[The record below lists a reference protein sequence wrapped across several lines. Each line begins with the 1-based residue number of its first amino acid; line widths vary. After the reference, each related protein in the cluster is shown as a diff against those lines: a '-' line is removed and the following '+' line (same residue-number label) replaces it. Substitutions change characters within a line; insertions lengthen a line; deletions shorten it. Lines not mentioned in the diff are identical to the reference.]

1 MEREPQFVGQSPVEK
16 LALRANEILPRP
28 LVTWLLGLMLLYV
41 VIRGI
46 VAAAKNPLFFDE
58 ILTLAVSSQSIVSG
72 IWTALS
78 RSVDGQPPMFY
89 LIERAFTGI
98 LGNTQVALRLP
109 SVLSMAG
116 TMVCIFLY
124 IRRRHH
130 EWIAFLCTM
139 LLMVTSLFL
148 NYAAN
153 ARPYSILM
161 ACIAFAL
168 VCYDRLPS
176 FGWTILFGLSL
187 ALAQGVYYFAI
198 FAVLPFALAE
208 VVVLIET
215 KRIRWQAWLAFVFC
229 GLPLIIFW
237 PLLSQMR
244 TYYGSRYWVPTASV
258 TSVPKFYGSY
268 LFLGAAYAGA
278 LIVVLSAGVIGSH
291 FLRRQEQSK
300 SKTIRVD
307 GALILSFL
315 ALPIIA
321 LVVTRI
327 MRAGMLDRYVLA
339 TIFGV
344 CLATACL
351 LARATLST
359 VLLFALFLGSIV
371 GLHEISFWRGI
382 HGIHPRSDT
391 TSVEQFIETAGHSEL
406 PVVVSD
412 GLSYL
417 SLNYY
422 ASPEW
427 SKRFVFVGDAD
438 LAATYVATD
447 SVDKNVM
454 DLRPYLPIH
463 ASEFSE
469 FISTHS
475 EFLLYSEDP
484 GFGFGWLPYHLSRGP
499 WSLRVYLKAPN
510 RTLYLVTQTEGTLR

>member
-1 MEREPQFVGQSPVEK
+1 MRF
-16 LALRANEILPRP
+16 LPWRCPHSRP
-28 LVTWLLGLMLLYV
+28 L
-41 VIRGI
+41 
-46 VAAAKNPLFFDE
+46 
-58 ILTLAVSSQSIVSG
+58 SG

-78 RSVDGQPPMFY
+78 RSVDGQPPIFY
-89 LIERAFTGI
+89 LIERVFTST
-98 LGNTQVALRLP
+98 LGTTQVALRLP
-109 SVLSMAG
+109 SVLSMAV
-116 TMVCIFLY
+116 TMVCVFLY

-130 EWIAFLCTM
+130 EWIAFLCTI

-161 ACIAFAL
+161 ACVAFAL

-176 FGWTILFGLSL
+176 FRWAILFGLSL

-215 KRIRWQAWLAFVFC
+215 KRIRWQAWLALVFS

-237 PLLSQMR
+237 PLLSHMR
-244 TYYGSRYWVPTASV
+244 TYYGSRYWVPTANVASL
-258 TSVPKFYGSY
+258 PKFYGSY
-268 LFLGAAYAGA
+268 LFLGAAYAGSLVA
-278 LIVVLSAGVIGSH
+278 VLSAGVIAFH
-291 FLRRQEQSK
+291 FVRRWQGLSQTKASQ
-300 SKTIRVD
+300 VD
-307 GALILSFL
+307 GVLILTFL

-359 VLLFALFLGSIV
+359 VLLFALFLGSSV
-371 GLHEISFWRGI
+371 SLHEISFWRGI
-382 HGIHPRSDT
+382 HGIHPQSDT

-438 LAATYVATD
+438 LAAKYLGTD
-447 SVDKNVM
+447 SVDKNVL

-469 FISTHS
+469 FMSTHS
-475 EFLLYSEDP
+475 RVFSLLRGSRLWFWLAAVSFKPWPVVFARLSKGAEPNSLSCNANRGHAPLSDP
-484 GFGFGWLPYHLSRGP
+484 VTRFTSTPSGGGNGERSRNQEYEQ
-499 WSLRVYLKAPN
+499 R
-510 RTLYLVTQTEGTLR
+510 RTR

>member
-1 MEREPQFVGQSPVEK
+1 MEREPQFVAQSPVEE
-16 LALRANEILPRP
+16 LALRAKEILPRD
-28 LVTWLLGLMLLYV
+28 LVKWLLGLMVFYA

-46 VAAAKNPLFFDE
+46 VSAATNPLFFDE
-58 ILTLAVSSQSIVSG
+58 ILTLAVSSQSTVSG

-78 RSVDGQPPMFY
+78 RSVDGQPPIFY

-98 LGNTQVALRLP
+98 LGTTQVALRLP

-161 ACIAFAL
+161 ACVAFAL

-176 FGWTILFGLSL
+176 FRWAILFGLSL

-215 KRIRWQAWLAFVFC
+215 RRIRWQAWLAFVFC

-237 PLLSQMR
+237 PLLSHMR

-258 TSVPKFYGSY
+258 ASLPKFYGSY

-278 LIVVLSAGVIGSH
+278 LIAVLSAGVIGSH
-291 FLRRQEQSK
+291 FLRRQGQSK

-307 GALILSFL
+307 GALILTFL

-351 LARATLST
+351 LSRATLST
-359 VLLFALFLGSIV
+359 VLLFALFLGSSV

-382 HGIHPRSDT
+382 HGIHPQSDT

-438 LAATYVATD
+438 LAAKYLGTD
-447 SVDKNVM
+447 SVDKNVL

-469 FISTHS
+469 FVSTHS

-484 GFGFGWLPYHLSRGP
+484 GYGFGWLPYHLSRGP

-510 RTLYLVTQTEGTLR
+510 RTLYLVTRTEGTLR